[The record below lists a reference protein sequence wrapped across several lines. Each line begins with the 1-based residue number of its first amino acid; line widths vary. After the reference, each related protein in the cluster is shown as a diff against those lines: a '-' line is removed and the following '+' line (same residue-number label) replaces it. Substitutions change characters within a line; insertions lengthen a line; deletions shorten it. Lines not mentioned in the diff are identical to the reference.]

1 MEKIFYKLA
10 ASDIQMFSVDFVA
23 EHAGLGIHDWRP
35 PPPPTHASLV
45 DQHAHSGSL
54 IKTFVN
60 RFIKRSN
67 TNSPEYILLQ

>member
-35 PPPPTHASLV
+35 QDTPSLV
-45 DQHAHSGSL
+45 DQHAHPGSL
-54 IKTFVN
+54 INTFVN